1 MNNIAY
7 WPFPSAPRE
16 NQIKALEWLE
26 KQDARYLILESPV
39 GSGKSNIGIAY
50 QQYLNSLHN
59 TTNEEGLSVPARS
72 YILTPQRILQAQYEE
87 SFKDNSRVNLASFYG
102 KSNYTCN
109 EKNTTCDVGSVVK
122 PPCTGCP
129 FAAAKRRAAM
139 ATNTVLNY
147 KLALLQ
153 FAFGAKTFKPRAL
166 IVMDECHTLENHLI
180 DFDAL
185 KITDWRCK
193 KYNLTFK
200 LQKTIPDALK
210 WMTDYYLPKMRDI
223 VRDMEQECEDIHYK
237 AEDGDKLTHKEIK
250 KLQEFDALSD
260 HVDEVI
266 VMVMKDPALIAD
278 QFVLVHGPL
287 EFQFKRLYG
296 AYTFARLIKPNAQKH
311 LFMSSTVLN
320 QKGFCK
326 DLGIPAEE
334 SAFLSLDSD
343 FPKENRPVYYIPAM
357 KMNTTWNQPENRKE
371 LQGMADGLVK
381 IVESHK
387 DDTGVI
393 HTGNFKIAEW
403 VVRTLKD
410 AKVPHN
416 LYHHNPDSGHDRN
429 DIIEAF
435 TSDIKPRILISPSS
449 TEGLDLKEDLGRFA
463 IFAKVPFGNL
473 GDQWIKRR
481 MELSTEW
488 YQRQALINIIQGGG
502 RVVRSKDDWGNVYI
516 LDGSFAYL
524 YKQTFNM
531 IPRWWRDAYTS
542 V

>member
-1 MNNIAY
+1 MNTPTY
-7 WPFPSAPRE
+7 WPFQSPPRD
-16 NQIKALEWLE
+16 NQVRALEWLE
-26 KQDARYLILESPV
+26 KQDAKYLILESPV

-50 QQYLNSLHN
+50 GQYLK
-59 TTNEEGLSVPARS
+59 GKS

-87 SFKDNSRVNLASFYG
+87 SFGGVNAVNLASFYG
-102 KSNYTCN
+102 KSNYTCH
-109 EKNTTCDVGSVVK
+109 EKNTTCDVGSIVK
-122 PPCTGCP
+122 PQCDSCP
-129 FAAAKRRAAM
+129 FVVAKRRAAS

-153 FAFGAKTFKPRAL
+153 FAYGMKTFKKREL

-193 KYNLTFK
+193 RYNIRFE
-200 LQKTIPDALK
+200 LQKTIPDALQ
-210 WMTDYYLPKMRDI
+210 WMSKTYLPKIRKALA
-223 VRDMEQECEDIHYK
+223 DMEQECEDIQYK
-237 AEDGDKLTHKEIK
+237 AEDGQRLTNAEIK
-250 KLQEFDALSD
+250 RLREYDELSD
-260 HVDEVI
+260 HVDEAGMLAVR
-266 VMVMKDPALIAD
+266 DPESVNTNY
-278 QFVLVHGPL
+278 VLVHEPL
-287 EFQFKRLYG
+287 AFQFKRLYG
-296 AYTFARLIKPNAQKH
+296 AYTFARLIKPNANRF

-326 DLGIPAEE
+326 DLGIDPEE

-343 FPKENRPVYYIPAM
+343 FPKENRPVYYLPTM
-357 KMNTTWNQPENRKE
+357 KMNAGWNAPEKTKDRLTMSK
-371 LQGMADGLVK
+371 G
-381 IVESHK
+381 IVEIVKSHK
-387 DDTGVI
+387 DDTGII

-403 VVRTLKD
+403 MVRELKD
-410 AKVPHN
+410 AKVPHEI
-416 LYHHNPDSGHDRN
+416 YHHNPNSGDDRN
-429 DIIEAF
+429 SVIEAF
-435 TSDIKPRILISPSS
+435 TNAVNPRILISPSS

-502 RVVRSKDDWGNVYI
+502 RVVRSKDDWGRVYI
-516 LDGSFAYL
+516 LDASWAYL
-524 YKQTFNM
+524 YKMTYMQ
-531 IPRWWRDAYTS
+531 IPQWWRDAYEI

>member
-1 MNNIAY
+1 MTNLSY
-7 WPFPSAPRE
+7 WPFESPPRA

-50 QQYLNSLHN
+50 QQYLAQ
-59 TTNEEGLSVPARS
+59 TATPRYEDDKGFGKS

-87 SFKDNSRVNLASFYG
+87 SFKDNQKVNLASFYG
-102 KSNYTCN
+102 KANYTCR

-122 PPCTGCP
+122 PQCTGCP
-129 FAAAKRRAAM
+129 FVAAKRRAVM

-153 FAFGAKTFKPRAL
+153 FAYGQKTFTKRSL

-193 KYNLTFK
+193 KYNIRFE
-200 LQKTIPDALK
+200 LQKTLPNALQ
-210 WMTDYYLPKMRDI
+210 WMADIYLPKMRE
-223 VRDMEQECEDIHYK
+223 VLTKLERECEEIQFR
-237 AEDGDKLTHKEIK
+237 AEDGEKLTKAEIK

-260 HVDEVI
+260 HVDEVSLMASRDI
-266 VMVMKDPALIAD
+266 EYVEDNY
-278 QFVLVHGPL
+278 VLVHEPL
-287 EFQFKRLYG
+287 TFQFKRLYG
-296 AYTFARLIKPNAQKH
+296 AYTFTRLVKPKADKF

-326 DLGIPAEE
+326 DLGILPEE

-343 FPKENRPVYYIPAM
+343 FPKENRPVYYIPSM
-357 KMNTTWNQPENRKE
+357 KMNAGWNAPELTKE
-371 LQGMADGLVK
+371 RRAMADGIIK

-387 DDTGVI
+387 DDTGII

-403 VVRTLKD
+403 LVRELKNYGIS
-410 AKVPHN
+410 HHI
-416 LYHHNPDSGHDRN
+416 YHHNPDSGDDRN
-429 DIIEAF
+429 SIIEAF
-435 TSDIKPRILISPSS
+435 TTDVKPRILISPSS

-481 MELSTEW
+481 MELSSEW

-502 RVVRSKDDWGNVYI
+502 RVVRSKEDWGHVYI
-516 LDGSFAYL
+516 LDQSFAFL
-524 YKQTFNM
+524 YKMTYMQ
-531 IPRWWRDAYTS
+531 IPQWWRDAYKA